1 MGARAAAAP
10 RIWAVGNFAKMSGY
24 RGKDSGVGDEILS
37 GRFFEDISDLV
48 VTRSTSVYSWVCGC
62 VRLKCLSETGKVKNY
77 FIGFLVCIVV
87 ALLIGVDPVRKIAN
101 EAMNQGTVRGV
112 DTCMSYSNSA
122 ALSKEAVRAM
132 CVRTFQK
139 RLYHGDYATGR
150 AGPRGDLRTVSWS
163 GTLQN
168 KISDHV
174 TTWIR
179 ISVTLYDADGVRQE
193 FSAETPIW
201 IEPLSEAEFKV
212 EVPNLEP
219 KQIRNIGFC
228 DLDDLAPIT
237 CMDWG
242 VTDIMGLSI

>member
-1 MGARAAAAP
+1 M
-10 RIWAVGNFAKMSGY
+10 
-24 RGKDSGVGDEILS
+24 
-37 GRFFEDISDLV
+37 
-48 VTRSTSVYSWVCGC
+48 
-62 VRLKCLSETGKVKNY
+62 KNY

-87 ALLIGVDPVRKIAN
+87 ALMIGVDPVKKIAN

-139 RLYHGDYATGR
+139 RLYHGDYATRR
-150 AGPRGDLRTVSWS
+150 AGPRGELRTVSWS

-193 FSAETPIW
+193 YSAETPIW

-219 KQIRNIGFC
+219 EQIRNIKFC
-228 DLDDLAPIT
+228 YLDDLAPTT
-237 CMDWG
+237 CMAWD
-242 VTDIMGLSI
+242 VIDIMGLSL